1 MRCRF
6 FYDKGTLHLDYLYN
20 NGNEENDAFKPY
32 RNIVSLWHQGEKGPL
47 AIDIDL
53 TVATGVGEESDLF
66 DLTLL
71 PTYELAHNLIW
82 GGDKLRLAMRYHYAS
97 SRDEHGLNFNK
108 RYEQKVASGKGDS
121 YNSYYLGLI
130 YDIYQEKLK
139 LMGGVE
145 YFDMAG
151 VADDNNAPTDGDTT
165 IDGWSFFSG
174 VRLYF

>member
-1 MRCRF
+1 
-6 FYDKGTLHLDYLYN
+6 
-20 NGNEENDAFKPY
+20 
-32 RNIVSLWHQGEKGPL
+32 
-47 AIDIDL
+47 
-53 TVATGVGEESDLF
+53 
-66 DLTLL
+66 
-71 PTYELAHNLIW
+71 
-82 GGDKLRLAMRYHYAS
+82 MRYHYAS

-108 RYEQKVASGKGDS
+108 RYELKVASGKGDS